1 MNKKRFLVLVTIL
14 ITFATVF
21 SKEVSAT
28 TLKKAELP
36 VVKKHDYCKAYAEA
50 LIEGF
55 KMSSEEAYLLMQEQ
69 EENIGEEPRLVIDE
83 SGNIHIIWTNEDM
96 LLVVDNI
103 ETDINVSKCIYL
115 KALPLLPNDIE
126 TLEKQHRETDVSF
139 GIAEEAYLEKFTE
152 ELKSDGLYKD
162 GLYYVRFYN
171 YNGTVAV
178 VYSLTEDGELYIND
192 TPAKFLY

>member
-83 SGNIHIIWTNEDM
+83 SGNIHII
-96 LLVVDNI
+96 
-103 ETDINVSKCIYL
+103 
-115 KALPLLPNDIE
+115 
-126 TLEKQHRETDVSF
+126 
-139 GIAEEAYLEKFTE
+139 
-152 ELKSDGLYKD
+152 
-162 GLYYVRFYN
+162 
-171 YNGTVAV
+171 
-178 VYSLTEDGELYIND
+178 
-192 TPAKFLY
+192 